1 LMAPWS
7 AFRSDARRLHLEI
20 APRHLEIASRRAQVR
35 GQIVCPIFATPA
47 LVAASR
53 AALVER
59 MGEEEAKT
67 IMGKHPC
74 VLTCGDGLLTADPD
88 EIRRFAE
95 LRRVLDAIPPQAL
108 LGTVAAIGVAVLGK
122 IILIKT
128 GNSDP
133 MG

>member
-1 LMAPWS
+1 MAPWS

-20 APRHLEIASRRAQVR
+20 APRHLEIASRHLEIASRHLKIASRRAQVR

-95 LRRVLDAIPPQAL
+95 LRRVLDAIPPQVSA
-108 LGTVAAIGVAVLGK
+108 
-122 IILIKT
+122 T
-128 GNSDP
+128 GCT
-133 MG
+133 

>member
-1 LMAPWS
+1 MAPWS

-95 LRRVLDAIPPQAL
+95 LRRVLDAIPPQVSA
-108 LGTVAAIGVAVLGK
+108 
-122 IILIKT
+122 T
-128 GNSDP
+128 GCT
-133 MG
+133 

>member
-1 LMAPWS
+1 MMAPWS
-7 AFRSDARRLHLEI
+7 AFRSDARRLHLEIASRHLEI

-95 LRRVLDAIPPQAL
+95 LRRLLDAIPPQVSA
-108 LGTVAAIGVAVLGK
+108 
-122 IILIKT
+122 T
-128 GNSDP
+128 GCT
-133 MG
+133 

>member
-1 LMAPWS
+1 MAPWS
-7 AFRSDARRLHLEI
+7 AFRSYARRF
-20 APRHLEIASRRAQVR
+20 HLEIASRHLEVASHRAQVR

-95 LRRVLDAIPPQAL
+95 LRRVLDAIPPQ
-108 LGTVAAIGVAVLGK
+108 VSS
-122 IILIKT
+122 T
-128 GNSDP
+128 GCT
-133 MG
+133 

>member
-1 LMAPWS
+1 MAPWS
-7 AFRSDARRLHLEI
+7 AFRSYARRFNLEI
-20 APRHLEIASRRAQVR
+20 ASRHLEIASRHLEVASHRAQVR

-59 MGEEEAKT
+59 MGEEEAKM

-95 LRRVLDAIPPQAL
+95 LRRVLDAIPPQVSS
-108 LGTVAAIGVAVLGK
+108 TSC
-122 IILIKT
+122 T
-128 GNSDP
+128 
-133 MG
+133 

>member
-1 LMAPWS
+1 MAPWS
-7 AFRSDARRLHLEI
+7 AFRSDARRLYLEI

-95 LRRVLDAIPPQAL
+95 LRRVLDAIPPQVSATDCAWL
-108 LGTVAAIGVAVLGK
+108 R
-122 IILIKT
+122 LIAT
-128 GNSDP
+128 DYD
-133 MG
+133 

>member
-1 LMAPWS
+1 MAPWS
-7 AFRSDARRLHLEI
+7 AFRSDDRRLHLEIASRHLEI

-95 LRRVLDAIPPQAL
+95 LRRMLDAIPPQVSA
-108 LGTVAAIGVAVLGK
+108 
-122 IILIKT
+122 T
-128 GNSDP
+128 GCT
-133 MG
+133 